1 MSALETKS
9 VKKVFTKT
17 VVHRALQHKFRNF
30 PQVVCPLTMCDF
42 GPLLL
47 LCVSTFPQKNLT
59 SSFEPLVLSGRDVSE
74 DLLDKSLSILWKLG
88 TLVIPVMGASRS
100 LLATS
105 TALMIRMVFVDPD
118 PGFQPVMMMTGSP
131 FWINPRSIPLWIPL

>member
-17 VVHRALQHKFRNF
+17 VVHRALQHKIPWFF

-42 GPLLL
+42 EPQLFV
-47 LCVSTFPQKNLT
+47 CVSTFPQKNLT
-59 SSFEPLVLSGRDVSE
+59 SSFDPLVLSGRDASE

-88 TLVIPVMGASRS
+88 TLVIPTITKKNLKIKLTKYLQWRGEIKPNS
-100 LLATS
+100 LPIEMYYNVLFTQAK
-105 TALMIRMVFVDPD
+105 
-118 PGFQPVMMMTGSP
+118 
-131 FWINPRSIPLWIPL
+131 

>member
-17 VVHRALQHKFRNF
+17 VVHRALQHIKFHNCF

-42 GPLLL
+42 EPQLFV
-47 LCVSTFPQKNLT
+47 CVSTFPQKNLT
-59 SSFEPLVLSGRDVSE
+59 SSFDPLVLSGRDASE

-88 TLVIPVMGASRS
+88 TLVIPTITKKKFKNQIDKIFTVK
-100 LLATS
+100 
-105 TALMIRMVFVDPD
+105 
-118 PGFQPVMMMTGSP
+118 GSD
-131 FWINPRSIPLWIPL
+131 